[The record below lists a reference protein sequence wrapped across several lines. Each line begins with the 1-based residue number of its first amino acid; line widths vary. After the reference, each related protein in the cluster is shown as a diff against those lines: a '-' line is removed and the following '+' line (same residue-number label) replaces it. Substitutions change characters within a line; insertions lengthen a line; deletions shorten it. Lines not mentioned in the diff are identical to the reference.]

1 MRCAA
6 YTRATPWKDDIDL
19 SNYTAEKQSA
29 AVAAYITK
37 RGWEK
42 VKSYSDRKGND
53 GLFAMQEAGLAR
65 EFETVVF
72 PSIYFVT
79 DDFPLVTQRLQE
91 SLYAS
96 GVQFAV
102 ADENFYSGEKNA
114 DEVAGYFEE
123 KRRERHC
130 DITKNWKD
138 SKGDGFVLTNSVP
151 FGYFRRDGENQMM
164 MDELLKD
171 TVNAMF
177 HMASEGIGFDAIA
190 DWLNSRHVDTPS
202 IHRKKRY
209 GRSTDGLPQ
218 EWKADM
224 VKRTMRNP
232 VYTGARVNK
241 EKRVVKENCYESYL
255 TREQF
260 EAIFPGF
267 YQAAGETSRQKK
279 ASAAKPKGK
288 QDKKLSVYCA
298 ECGRKMY
305 FVDGAYYCGCG
316 QSPGRFEISSVEEQ
330 VMAALDEE
338 QKEAVC
344 VEKLVRDGYAEA
356 ARVKKEEQLSV
367 QMKTILAETELEQ
380 IQRVPLYDSFKAG
393 EITEEEYSQRL
404 LEMRA
409 SYKALDDKLSA
420 CMKEKADAEK
430 AYSLKNLW
438 LVLYVTPFQGTKHEI
453 MRKNTQRVEVD
464 KNGIVSV
471 TVKERY
477 WKEMLLQAVGKE
489 RG

>member
-1 MRCAA
+1 M
-6 YTRATPWKDDIDL
+6 
-19 SNYTAEKQSA
+19 
-29 AVAAYITK
+29 
-37 RGWEK
+37 
-42 VKSYSDRKGND
+42 
-53 GLFAMQEAGLAR
+53 
-65 EFETVVF
+65 
-72 PSIYFVT
+72 
-79 DDFPLVTQRLQE
+79 
-91 SLYAS
+91 
-96 GVQFAV
+96 
-102 ADENFYSGEKNA
+102 
-114 DEVAGYFEE
+114 
-123 KRRERHC
+123 
-130 DITKNWKD
+130 
-138 SKGDGFVLTNSVP
+138 
-151 FGYFRRDGENQMM
+151 
-164 MDELLKD
+164 
-171 TVNAMF
+171 
-177 HMASEGIGFDAIA
+177 
-190 DWLNSRHVDTPS
+190 
-202 IHRKKRY
+202 
-209 GRSTDGLPQ
+209 
-218 EWKADM
+218 
-224 VKRTMRNP
+224 
-232 VYTGARVNK
+232 
-241 EKRVVKENCYESYL
+241 
-255 TREQF
+255 
-260 EAIFPGF
+260 
-267 YQAAGETSRQKK
+267 
-279 ASAAKPKGK
+279 
-288 QDKKLSVYCA
+288 
-298 ECGRKMY
+298 
-305 FVDGAYYCGCG
+305 DGAYYCGCG